1 MSFLFDIWLLE
12 IRWKND
18 LEETTHV
25 DHLEFCGRE
34 VVVAIMLKGTL
45 EGLPVFWVQFMLEM
59 RICAIS
65 LDVFQGARWSMLV
78 VQVLESR

>member
-1 MSFLFDIWLLE
+1 MFGVWVLE

-18 LEETTHV
+18 LEETSHV
-25 DHLEFCGRE
+25 DHLDFSGRE
-34 VVVAIMLKGTL
+34 VVVAIIFKGTL
-45 EGLPVFWVQFMLEM
+45 DGLPVFWVQFMLEM

-65 LDVFQGARWSMLV
+65 LDVFQGARWSVLV